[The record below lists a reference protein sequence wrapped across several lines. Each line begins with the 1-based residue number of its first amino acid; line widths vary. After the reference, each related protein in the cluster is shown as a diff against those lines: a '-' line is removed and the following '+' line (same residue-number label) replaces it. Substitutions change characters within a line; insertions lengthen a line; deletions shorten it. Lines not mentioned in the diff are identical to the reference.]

1 MQHRHKPDM
10 MADMKEGFWYNISLH
25 VIPFVFVWMT
35 RIWFATC
42 RVKTHGQQYRRQVDN
57 IGGPVVASFWHYTI
71 LFIFYYMRK
80 ETGVAMV
87 SASRDG
93 EYVSRIAGKFGYETV
108 RGSRGKGGMQAMKGL
123 IRAMRAGRN
132 AAIVADGSQGPARV
146 VQAGSVVLASHHGAP
161 ILPMLWS
168 CSRYKRF
175 GSWDGTVLPLPFSR
189 IDFFYG
195 EPLFVPSEI
204 ETERLESY
212 RLELEKRLNDLYTKA
227 WALHGKKEH

>member
-1 MQHRHKPDM
+1 MRRRCKSDM
-10 MADMKEGFWYNISLH
+10 MSDMKEGFWYKISLT
-25 VIPFVFVWMT
+25 VVPFVFVWMT
-35 RIWFATC
+35 RIWFGTC
-42 RVKTHGQQYRRQVDN
+42 RIKTHGQEYRRQVDK
-57 IGGPVVASFWHYTI
+57 IGGPIVASFWHYTI

-93 EYVSRIAGKFGYETV
+93 EYISRIAEKFGYETV
-108 RGSRGKGGMQAMKGL
+108 RGSRGKGGMQALKGL

-132 AAIVADGSQGPARV
+132 AAMVADGSQGPAQV
-146 VQAGSVVLASHHGAP
+146 VQAGSVVLASHNGAP
-161 ILPMLWS
+161 VLPMLWS

-175 GSWDGTVLPLPFSR
+175 GSWDATVLPMPFSR

-204 ETERLESY
+204 RGEGLEEY
-212 RLELEKRLNDLYTKA
+212 RLELERRLNELYAKA